1 MEALGINLGY
11 LLVQILNFAVLF
23 VVLRAWVYQPLLG
36 LLEKRK
42 LAIAEGL
49 ENARVAAEA
58 RANAER
64 EAEKILNDAQLRASE
79 IVREA
84 TERAESLEAEI
95 QADEQAKITKLR
107 EDAVKELEQERNL
120 MLTNLRGQ
128 VVALAIARPAFN
140 WRSLKYDE
148 DHNTLCERFSS
159 GVKDGRVW
167 VKD

>member
-95 QADEQAKITKLR
+95 QADEQAKI
-107 EDAVKELEQERNL
+107 
-120 MLTNLRGQ
+120 
-128 VVALAIARPAFN
+128 PAA
-140 WRSLKYDE
+140 
-148 DHNTLCERFSS
+148 
-159 GVKDGRVW
+159 
-167 VKD
+167 